1 MFVHCLITSAR
12 MSAACWQNSGR
23 PPPAA
28 ARRGE
33 WAAVS
38 SAGGRVMEH
47 EAIRVAPGGGVL
59 ARQAGAREQGPRLR
73 ECEVRVGP
81 AEAVVEGRLDLR
93 LPPT

>member
-1 MFVHCLITSAR
+1 
-12 MSAACWQNSGR
+12 
-23 PPPAA
+23 
-28 ARRGE
+28 
-33 WAAVS
+33 
-38 SAGGRVMEH
+38 MEH